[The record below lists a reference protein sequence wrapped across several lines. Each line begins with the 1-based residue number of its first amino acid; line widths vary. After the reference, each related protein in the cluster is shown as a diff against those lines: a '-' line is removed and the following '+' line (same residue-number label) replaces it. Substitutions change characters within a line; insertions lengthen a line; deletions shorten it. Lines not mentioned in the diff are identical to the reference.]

1 MRTTI
6 RTTTISLLILA
17 ALTAE
22 RDAAIERAARAEA
35 ERRFPARLPY
45 NVEFERRAITQDAF
59 IAGASW
65 LAEHLLSDE
74 AEELAPVLAEHDRQV
89 AERAW
94 DEGHLV
100 HGADGW
106 PREDG
111 YCRIRGG
118 CIAVNPYRKEQE
130 NTNA

>member
-1 MRTTI
+1 MSEYERVL
-6 RTTTISLLILA
+6 SLIEDALAGESDGAIQVPIADLKALIDGRP
-17 ALTAE
+17 E
-22 RDAAIERAARAEA
+22 RDR
-35 ERRFPARLPY
+35 
-45 NVEFERRAITQDAF
+45 
-59 IAGASW
+59 W
-65 LAEHLLSDE
+65 
-74 AEELAPVLAEHDRQV
+74 V

-111 YCRIRGG
+111 YCRISGG

-130 NTNA
+130 NNNA

>member
-1 MRTTI
+1 MDGV
-6 RTTTISLLILA
+6 S
-17 ALTAE
+17 
-22 RDAAIERAARAEA
+22 IEQAARAEA
-35 ERRFPARLPY
+35 ERRWASDYLTSGS
-45 NVEFERRAITQDAF
+45 NSRRQRDF
-59 IAGASW
+59 VAGASW

-111 YCRIRGG
+111 YCRISGG

-130 NTNA
+130 NNNA

>member
-1 MRTTI
+1 MSNYTPTTEDVREAYGWSGHDSYI
-6 RTTTISLLILA
+6 ELNRIS
-17 ALTAE
+17 
-22 RDAAIERAARAEA
+22 
-35 ERRFPARLPY
+35 RRE
-45 NVEFERRAITQDAF
+45 EFDR
-59 IAGASW
+59 W
-65 LAEHLLSDE
+65 
-74 AEELAPVLAEHDRQV
+74 LAEHDRQV

-111 YCRIRGG
+111 YCRISGG

-130 NTNA
+130 NNNA